1 MHRSTARVTLD
12 LCSIYTTWAIP
23 TPRHPHHPSS
33 SYSSSSRLGCC
44 TTGSGHEPPIPMHQT
59 PHPTRE
65 KQERGGGGTLTIPK
79 AHVDVHP
86 ALPRRYPPLIADRDI
101 EHAPALAVFFL
112 SRGLFERFRITL
124 HAREFRKQEKT
135 GGGGSADIHRW
146 M

>member
-1 MHRSTARVTLD
+1 MQY
-12 LCSIYTTWAIP
+12 IYNLG
-23 TPRHPHHPSS
+23 HPHPSPS
-33 SYSSSSRLGCC
+33 PSPILLILLIIKTRMLHHRLRPR
-44 TTGSGHEPPIPMHQT
+44 TTY
-59 PHPTRE
+59 PHASDPSPNAGKTGE
-65 KQERGGGGTLTIPK
+65 GGGGTLTIPK